1 MSGEAARGPGL
12 RGRWWLVGL
21 LIAVAVVVVLA
32 PLASADPDGLERV
45 ATDEGFADRGREAP
59 FAIIPDY
66 TIPGIDGSL
75 STVLAGVVGVL
86 VVFGL
91 AWVIGRALAR
101 RSQEG

>member
-1 MSGEAARGPGL
+1 MTGEPGRSPGL
-12 RGRWWLVGL
+12 RRRWWLVGL
-21 LIAVAVVVVLA
+21 LIAVGVVVVLA

-45 ATDEGFADRGREAP
+45 ATDQAFADRGEDAP
-59 FAIIPDY
+59 FTIIPDY

-75 STVLAGVVGVL
+75 STVLAGIVGVL